1 MIYLEQVEQLVTIK
15 DVINDRAELQML
27 KKQQQQED
35 IQKRLDEFDAR
46 KKKEQGQTLFD
57 VQTSGNF
64 ESLPLFSAGDV
75 LDTNQ
80 DEDPFLSGF
89 LN

>member
-1 MIYLEQVEQLVTIK
+1 MKIK
-15 DVINDRAELQML
+15 
-27 KKQQQQED
+27 
-35 IQKRLDEFDAR
+35 

-75 LDTNQ
+75 LDTNKE
-80 DEDPFLSGF
+80 EDPF
-89 LN
+89 